1 MVLSDLDATA
11 LSHCL
16 LADRKALAKRLQ
28 GLRQR
33 QKRGLPFDQGL
44 ARLQADVQRS
54 QAAFAARQGALGPI
68 RYPEELPISARR
80 EEIAGL
86 IQRHQVI
93 ILCGE
98 TGSGKSTQ
106 LPKICLE
113 LGYGIGGRIG
123 HTQPRRIAARSLA
136 ARIASEL
143 DTELGAAVG
152 YKVRFKDQVSAQSRV
167 KLVTDGMLLAEIQQD
182 RELLEYDCLIIDEA
196 HERSLNIDFLLGYLK
211 QLLPKRPELK
221 LIVTSA
227 TIDPERFARFFDG
240 APVINVSGRTYPVEL
255 RYRPPSE
262 EGGSNERD
270 EPLQQALLDA
280 VDELAREPWG
290 DILVFL
296 SGERAIRESAESLRQ
311 HRHKGIQILPL
322 YARQSSAEQA
332 AIFRPDGSRRIIL
345 ATNVA
350 ETSLTVPGI
359 RNVIDAGF
367 ARISRYSHRS
377 KVQRLPVERI
387 AQASANQ
394 RKGRCGRVA
403 PGICIRL
410 YSEEDFAS
418 RAEFTEPE
426 IQRTNLA
433 SVILQMKMLGFG
445 DIAAFPFIDPPD
457 MRLVRDGYRVLEE
470 LGALDGEGRVSR
482 IGQQIARLPVDP
494 RIGRMVL
501 ESVHHACLR
510 EVLVIAAALSV
521 QDPRERPADKQ
532 QQADEAHGLFKDET
546 SDFLSFVKLWD
557 YLQEKRRHLSRRKF
571 QQLCQ
576 SHFLSANRVNEW
588 IDIHQQLQLQ
598 MHELGHK
605 ENEQPG
611 NPGEIH
617 RAILSG
623 LLSHIGWRESGKD
636 KGYLGARNSRFH
648 LFPGSGLFASQPK
661 WLMAAELVETSRL
674 YARTA
679 AAIEPAWVEQA
690 AGHLLQ
696 RSYSQPHWQS
706 QRGQVGGF
714 EKVSLYGLVLVP
726 RRRINYGPINPAE
739 SREIFIRSALV
750 EGDFHSRAPFWRH
763 NQELIAQVHELEAKS
778 RRRDI
783 LVDEDKLFAF
793 YNERIPAGIYST
805 AQFDQWLREISKSE
819 PNDQGAS
826 SATPENESLLAPDRS
841 LPPTPSRGEGAGN
854 APSNPDT
861 SAIRGGRGQ
870 TRLRNFHSK
879 LLHLRMGD
887 ILREQAPQLDAA
899 AFPNRLDFAGLQ
911 LPLRY
916 AFEPGQADDGANL
929 AVPLAVLNQVDQQQI
944 DWGIPGQLQERLTA
958 LLKALPKSL
967 RKHFVPVPDTAA
979 RLAERLKPGAGPL
992 LTRLGEELK
1001 RLSGVQIPED
1011 AWDLQAVPEHLRLNI
1026 RVLDENGQLLAQGRD
1041 LAALK
1046 RQFAERAEQAFSQV
1060 KGALQEQTGLRD
1072 WSCGPLPDS
1081 VDIDQAGV
1089 RLKGFPALVDEGDSV
1104 ALRVLDS
1111 AARAEQAHR
1120 QGLRRLFLIRL
1131 GQAGRYLKK
1140 NLPQLQRMAL
1150 HYAKAPL
1157 PEQTTAASV
1166 PNLAQELVELIIERS
1181 FIQDRAPIRDA
1192 QAFNQAL
1199 EQGKGQL
1206 MQQANQLCALV
1217 AEILEL
1223 YQQLRLALAERREP
1237 NWQESLQDM
1246 RGQLDRLIYRGFLLH
1261 TPGPQLS
1268 QLPRYLRAL
1277 QRRLDKLGHAAAR
1290 DQQLLQQLRP
1300 ALQDWQALQTKA
1312 QREGRQDERL
1322 EELRWMLEELRVSLF
1337 AQELGTAYPI
1347 SLKRLEKRRRE
1358 LGF

>member
-1 MVLSDLDATA
+1 MPSAPLQPID

-16 LADRKALAKRLQ
+16 LQDRQALGRRLH

-33 QKRGLPFDQGL
+33 QKKGLPFDQGL
-44 ARLQADVQRS
+44 ARLQRDLQRS

-68 RYPEELPISARR
+68 CYPEELPISARR

-136 ARIASEL
+136 SRIASEL

-240 APVINVSGRTYPVEL
+240 APVINVSGRTYPVDL

-394 RKGRCGRVA
+394 RQGRCGRVA

-470 LGALDGEGRVSR
+470 LGALDGTGRVSR

-532 QQADEAHGLFKDET
+532 QQADEAHALFKDET

-576 SHFLSANRVNEW
+576 GHFLSANRVNEW

-617 RAILSG
+617 RALLSG
-623 LLSHIGWRESGKD
+623 LLGHIGWRESGKN

-696 RSYSQPHWQS
+696 RSHSQPHWQS

-726 RRRINYGPINPAE
+726 RRRINYGPINPAQ

-793 YNERIPAGIYST
+793 YNERIPEGIYST
-805 AQFDQWLREISKSE
+805 AQFDQWLREISKQQ
-819 PNDQGAS
+819 P
-826 SATPENESLLAPDRS
+826 
-841 LPPTPSRGEGAGN
+841 
-854 APSNPDT
+854 
-861 SAIRGGRGQ
+861 
-870 TRLRNFHSK
+870 K

-958 LLKALPKSL
+958 LLKALPKTL

-1001 RLSGVQIPED
+1001 RLSGVRIPED

-1072 WSCGPLPDS
+1072 WSCGPLPES
-1081 VDIDQAGV
+1081 IEIGQAGV
-1089 RLKGFPALVDEGDSV
+1089 RLKGFPALVDEGKSV

-1131 GQAGRYLKK
+1131 GQSGRYLKK
-1140 NLPQLQRMAL
+1140 NLPNLQRMAL
-1150 HYAKAPL
+1150 QYAKARAMDGQPREL
-1157 PEQTTAASV
+1157 QE
-1166 PNLAQELVELIIERS
+1166 ELVELIIDLA
-1181 FIQDRAPIRDA
+1181 FIQERPAMRDA

-1199 EQGKGQL
+1199 ESGRSGL
-1206 MQQANQLCALV
+1206 MEQANRVCTLAS
-1217 AEILEL
+1217 EILHH
-1223 YQQLRLALAERREP
+1223 YQGLRQALAGRGEI
-1237 NWQESLQDM
+1237 NWLDSLNDM
-1246 RGQLDRLIYRGFLLH
+1246 RAQLDRLVYRGFLLD
-1261 TPGPQLS
+1261 TPFQQLR
-1268 QLPRYLRAL
+1268 QYPRYLKAL
-1277 QRRLDKLGHAAAR
+1277 QLRLDKLGHAAAR
-1290 DQQLLQQLRP
+1290 DQQLLRQIGP
-1300 ALQDWQALQTKA
+1300 ALSEWQGQYDKA
-1312 QREGRQDERL
+1312 CHAGREDERL
-1322 EELRWMLEELRVSLF
+1322 EQLRWMFEELRVSLF

-1347 SLKRLEKRRRE
+1347 SLKRMEKRRRE
-1358 LGF
+1358 LGL